1 MNRKTAWTVKDAV
14 VFLKS
19 MGLNDV
25 EASSLKPFY
34 VKQVLK
40 SGGNFWCIPCW
51 ELMLNG
57 QKRYLRMDEA
67 ELVEF
72 TPSKVTPIMPSQGV
86 RLGGSTRFKFLKQNK
101 EGYAWVD
108 VDDPMQVGDVLW
120 EEIVAPGLLVR
131 SIQ

>member
-14 VFLKS
+14 AFLKS

-86 RLGGSTRFKFLKQNK
+86 RLSGSTRFKFLKHGK